1 MNEEQ
6 LSLDDF
12 EPVPEEHSS
21 DEISP
26 GYKKTGVLVIPEDW
40 STVFL
45 GEKTVKVGSGIT
57 PTGGIRVYKE
67 SGRPF
72 LRSQNIEWGYINL
85 DDIAFIDEQTHQS
98 FIGTE
103 IRESDV
109 LLNITGASI
118 GRSAVADKRVEG
130 GNVNQHVCIIRPQC
144 SVLNSVF
151 LKNFLLSELGQRQI
165 DSFQAGG
172 NRQGLNFNQIRSFVI
187 PLPKLSEQ
195 AAIAEVLT
203 DVDNLIASLDNL
215 IRKKQ
220 AIKEATMQ
228 QLLTGRTRL
237 PGFNERW
244 SKVEIGNLGF
254 VYGGLSGKRKEDFGK
269 GNSFYVTFLNVLQN
283 VFVKSGQFD
292 RVRIMKHESQNI
304 VRKGD
309 LLFNNTSETADELA
323 MGAVV
328 ADNFENLYLNSFC
341 FGFRIHDQGSW
352 NPLFFAYLFRSSI
365 GREIMRAL
373 SQGAT
378 RHNLSKKQFLKLAV
392 LVPNFSE
399 QLAIISV
406 ISDMDSEI
414 TALELQRDKMKQI
427 KQGVMQQLL
436 TGRIRLL
443 NKEAV

>member
-1 MNEEQ
+1 M
-6 LSLDDF
+6 
-12 EPVPEEHSS
+12 
-21 DEISP
+21 
-26 GYKKTGVLVIPEDW
+26 
-40 STVFL
+40 
-45 GEKTVKVGSGIT
+45 
-57 PTGGIRVYKE
+57 
-67 SGRPF
+67 
-72 LRSQNIEWGYINL
+72 
-85 DDIAFIDEQTHQS
+85 
-98 FIGTE
+98 
-103 IRESDV
+103 
-109 LLNITGASI
+109 
-118 GRSAVADKRVEG
+118 
-130 GNVNQHVCIIRPQC
+130 
-144 SVLNSVF
+144 
-151 LKNFLLSELGQRQI
+151 
-165 DSFQAGG
+165 
-172 NRQGLNFNQIRSFVI
+172 I

-427 KQGVMQQLL
+427 KQGMMQQLL